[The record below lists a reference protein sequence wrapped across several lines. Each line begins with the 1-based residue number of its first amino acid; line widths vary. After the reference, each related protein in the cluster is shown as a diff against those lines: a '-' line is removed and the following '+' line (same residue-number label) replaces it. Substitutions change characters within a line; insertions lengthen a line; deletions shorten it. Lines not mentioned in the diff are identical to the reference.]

1 MKSFEI
7 INTPVSKGQTC
18 EWITVKEGQ
27 DVQVTTLEGTFQG
40 TVKTAN
46 RKGGFMVNDVFV
58 NYGSVVRVDKA
69 LN

>member
-27 DVQVTTLEGTFQG
+27 DVQVTTLEGTF
-40 TVKTAN
+40 KELLRLLTA
-46 RKGGFMVNDVFV
+46 K
-58 NYGSVVRVDKA
+58 VD
-69 LN
+69 LW